1 MLISW
6 LVPGFHNAIFYLSI
20 NHHIVHSICLW
31 IKFRLHFRSGYID
44 ETLQFTK
51 ENSIVL
57 WCRLCSSSTHMCFR
71 RPLEMEVGIP
81 PELTILYLLFY
92 VYIVILQGYGCCI
105 NLNLFFQLLSILNCF
120 EANSKGI
127 SFTVVDYIMYR
138 LHYYVFDCKYKS
150 YGYMNRLH
158 YHTFVVVTK
167 HHHLQPIPVSTHSH
181 SKN

>member
-1 MLISW
+1 MRLTSSLFRFHADFLTCSRFPQCNFLLVNQSSYCALHLFVNQISTNI
-6 LVPGFHNAIFYLSI
+6 LVQ
-20 NHHIVHSICLW
+20 
-31 IKFRLHFRSGYID
+31 FRSGYIN

-57 WCRLCSSSTHMCFR
+57 WCRLCSSSTRMCFR
-71 RPLEMEVGIP
+71 RPLEREVGIP

-127 SFTVVDYIMYR
+127 SFTVVDHILYR
-138 LHYYVFDCKYKS
+138 LHYYVLTVNINRMDTWI
-150 YGYMNRLH
+150 GYIII
-158 YHTFVVVTK
+158 
-167 HHHLQPIPVSTHSH
+167 HLW
-181 SKN
+181 